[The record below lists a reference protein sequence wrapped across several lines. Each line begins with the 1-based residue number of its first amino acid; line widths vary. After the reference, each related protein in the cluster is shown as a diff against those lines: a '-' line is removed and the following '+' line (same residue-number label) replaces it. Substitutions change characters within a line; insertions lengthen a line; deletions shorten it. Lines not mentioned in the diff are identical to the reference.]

1 MRVANDMTE
10 LVGRTPM
17 VWLTRLAEGCV
28 ARVAAKLETFN
39 PCSSVKDRIG
49 VAMIR
54 AAEEEGLLGPGTVS
68 RPAAIPASGWR
79 SCAPCAATGWC

>member
-49 VAMIR
+49 V
-54 AAEEEGLLGPGTVS
+54 P
-68 RPAAIPASGWR
+68 
-79 SCAPCAATGWC
+79 